1 LADRV
6 PANTVALAMKARAG
20 KELECRTDNLPK
32 EHPAQPHGIISY
44 YATLALAEATTM
56 DDWLT
61 RTEALIR
68 EDVDAGR
75 LLPDFQDKLCVLG
88 DSRQPAPGKRLSP
101 VA

>member
-32 EHPAQPHGIISY
+32 EHPAQPHGVISY

-56 DDWLT
+56 DDWLA

-68 EDVDAGR
+68 EDVDAHR
-75 LLPDFQDKLCVLG
+75 LKLKEDFPPALCVLRDG
-88 DSRQPAPGKRLSP
+88 RRPAPGKRL
-101 VA
+101 